1 MPDRLVERTL
11 RAFSDDLASDAP
23 VPGGGSAAAYAGA
36 MGAALA
42 AMVARIT
49 AKKEGLS
56 DSPDFIGE
64 MDRLRGELLRLVDA
78 DSAAYA
84 RVAEAMRLPRKTE
97 EEKRARTDRLQAAL
111 VTASEVPLEVAKTAR
126 RLLEACER
134 SVVSASPMTASEVM
148 SGVPMCRVSG
158 QCRGARRF
166 RPARSWP
173 NMQRRWASCA
183 AGLLRQNRPPPSRF
197 ATMRRPMAVDV
208 DSHHERVVE
217 PRLTDTLIDGIHFA
231 LFLRPSRTDSF
242 SDAFEMARTAIAVSH
257 SLRSS
262 RFTPTNSS
270 ARNRPRPMEREARAS
285 TT

>member
-1 MPDRLVERTL
+1 
-11 RAFSDDLASDAP
+11 
-23 VPGGGSAAAYAGA
+23 
-36 MGAALA
+36 
-42 AMVARIT
+42 
-49 AKKEGLS
+49 
-56 DSPDFIGE
+56 
-64 MDRLRGELLRLVDA
+64 
-78 DSAAYA
+78 
-84 RVAEAMRLPRKTE
+84 
-97 EEKRARTDRLQAAL
+97 
-111 VTASEVPLEVAKTAR
+111 
-126 RLLEACER
+126 
-134 SVVSASPMTASEVM
+134 M

-242 SDAFEMARTAIAVSH
+242 SDAFEMARTAIA
-257 SLRSS
+257 
-262 RFTPTNSS
+262 
-270 ARNRPRPMEREARAS
+270 ERERKANLPSSDPQMFVGKSIKRAS
-285 TT
+285 GEVRELPTGSDAARIRTRKPTVVGG